1 MYGYTHHLHDCK
13 PPRSPSAAQQ
23 ADQTS
28 PLPQVP
34 EAAHVEHGVQTSPTE
49 QAPGAPP
56 PIVIQQPAKKQSFAE
71 EVVGYAKQI
80 RGTVLRQPETKEMG
94 EKILKGEASY
104 NPKGPPE

>member
-1 MYGYTHHLHDCK
+1 MSSIQNADSG
-13 PPRSPSAAQQ
+13 AQN

-71 EVVGYAKQI
+71 EVVGYAKIAYKKQI